1 MSLKIRFE
9 SDGEH
14 SSYLDE
20 LNNLVRCDSFITVI
34 PNASY
39 NLEEC
44 LNDYDAIDKCGY
56 LSDEFVLL
64 KNNLHFRVLE
74 KTSGLKNSKPRGIA
88 QLYPTAFE
96 NILAI
101 SVYGLFQVKELR
113 IFATYRS
120 KHDLDL
126 LRSSVFKAGVFS
138 RNEKKHMFIE
148 VRLSCVPDSLWSNT
162 ANGRSVFHF
171 NDTFNQPLIAKQLAA
186 SNAASVDSTDLRNI
200 LRGTYLER
208 IESECIALL
217 KQYSLPELQRELAD
231 LKDGSISFPSKWL
244 FTDLEPSSL
253 FKLYYNNKDLTEVFR
268 NNYDAI
274 LQTPPCPYL
283 NRYLAHFLRLG
294 FYSPFFTDTGL
305 SLPTLTPDNE
315 INVYPLNY
323 EDLSAKCTF
332 FWNTQPFEVP
342 AFQKEIIGSNNAHID
357 YVELVKA
364 VKIKDDDLDS
374 CKGFAMRVLKEAVQ
388 LKKWTIPW
396 GAYVKIDSHPFVG
409 VKLHEVGKEV
419 IALLVF
425 SNGTYAKFIINPYD
439 QSVIFPQRPTCFGYF
454 ENIIQEDEKQKV
466 VIQSCRQYLSE
477 TTSNLASGVSAF
489 LGAMIRD
496 FWVVEER
503 NRVFGKSVS
512 VRSVSQMSGDR
523 RKKVVVYLPRVKYLL
538 DGKNIISA
546 EAELDLVKRTEH
558 FVVGHLR
565 KAIRAS
571 DQQLLMARDHGI
583 CVPEGFTFVKPHKRG
598 HIQAEKLYRSRS
610 AMQCLR
616 VLDFKEECGDDWF
629 SYELNTKSWL
639 ERNGFSVDHLS
650 GSRNGDGG
658 ADLRASKGEA
668 IILIQCKYW
677 RNPVGVGV
685 VRELIGTLQDYPEG
699 TMGLIAASSTLTQ
712 DARTYAEK
720 HSIHF
725 IEHLRFDQEICA
737 KLPVKSNM

>member
-9 SDGEH
+9 ADGEH
-14 SSYLDE
+14 GSYLDE
-20 LNNLVRCDSFITVI
+20 LNNLVRCDSFITVT
-34 PNASY
+34 PNVSY
-39 NLEEC
+39 NIEEC
-44 LNDYDAIDKCGY
+44 LKEYDATDKNGY

-96 NILAI
+96 NILVI

-148 VRLSCVPDSLWSNT
+148 VRLSYVPDSLWSNT

-186 SNAASVDSTDLRNI
+186 SNAASVDSSDFRNI

-208 IESECIALL
+208 IESECISLL

-283 NRYLAHFLRLG
+283 NRYLAHFFRLG

-323 EDLSAKCTF
+323 EDLAAKCTF

>member
-9 SDGEH
+9 ADGEH

-20 LNNLVRCDSFITVI
+20 LNNLVRCDSFITVT
-34 PNASY
+34 PNVPY
-39 NLEEC
+39 NIEEC
-44 LNDYDAIDKCGY
+44 LKEYDATDKNGY

-96 NILAI
+96 NILVI

-148 VRLSCVPDSLWSNT
+148 VRLSYVPDSLWSNT

-186 SNAASVDSTDLRNI
+186 SHAASVDSTDFRNI

-208 IESECIALL
+208 IESECISLL

-283 NRYLAHFLRLG
+283 NRYLAHFFRLG

-323 EDLSAKCTF
+323 EDLAAKCTF

-466 VIQSCRQYLSE
+466 VIQSCRQYLSK

-538 DGKNIISA
+538 DGRNIISA

-565 KAIRAS
+565 KAIKAS

-616 VLDFKEECGDDWF
+616 VLDFKDECGDDWF

-639 ERNGFSVDHLS
+639 ESNGFSVDHLS

-699 TMGLIAASSTLTQ
+699 TIGLIAASSTLTQ

-737 KLPVKSNM
+737 KLPVKLNL

>member
-9 SDGEH
+9 ADGEH
-14 SSYLDE
+14 GSYLDE
-20 LNNLVRCDSFITVI
+20 LNNLVRCDSFITVT
-34 PNASY
+34 PNVSY
-39 NLEEC
+39 NIEEC
-44 LNDYDAIDKCGY
+44 LKEYDATDKNGY

-96 NILAI
+96 NILVI

-148 VRLSCVPDSLWSNT
+148 VRLSYVPDSLWSNT

-186 SNAASVDSTDLRNI
+186 SNAASVDSTDFRNI

-208 IESECIALL
+208 IESECISLL

-231 LKDGSISFPSKWL
+231 PKDGSISFPSKWL

-323 EDLSAKCTF
+323 EDLAAKCTF

-396 GAYVKIDSHPFVG
+396 GAYVKVDSHPFVG